1 MIAAVV
7 LRDVLGPAL
16 VLVAAWVMPSVVKP
30 TVPFGVRVPETRVHD
45 PLIVEQRRIYRWWVG
60 AAGTTLVLTGLVLS
74 VLVQK
79 VLVPVLVLV
88 ALLGVVAPG
97 YVRARA
103 VIRSAKDREDWY
115 QGLRQTVSADT
126 SRAVGP
132 RFPWLWA
139 LPAFAVLVATAV
151 IGVVRYP
158 DLPATLAL
166 HFDAAGVPDRTAAKS
181 VGSAFTLVFVQAGIT
196 VLFLGIAS
204 ATPRFRPDL
213 NPSRPR
219 SSAEQHRRFANS
231 MTRVLLLFGA
241 CVNVSMLVASLQVW
255 SGPAS
260 VALVPILAPVVVG
273 AAGLLVFAVRAG
285 QGGNRLATPG
295 TQDEPRRDAVERDD
309 DRFWKG
315 GLVYVN
321 RADRAVFVPKRFGI
335 GWTLNFGNPVA
346 LGAFAFLLAVVIV
359 VPFAVR

>member
-1 MIAAVV
+1 MIVAVV
-7 LRDVLGPAL
+7 LRDVLAPAL
-16 VLVAAWVMPSVVKP
+16 LLAAAWVMPSVVKP
-30 TVPFGVRVPETRVHD
+30 TVPFGVRVPEARVHD

-60 AAGTTLVLTGLVLS
+60 AAGAAVVLAGLVVS
-74 VLVQK
+74 VLVQQ
-79 VLVPVLVLV
+79 VLVPALVVV

-103 VIRSAKDREDWY
+103 VIRSAKQREDWY
-115 QGLRQTVSADT
+115 RGLRQTVSADT

-132 RFPWLWA
+132 PFPWLWA
-139 LPAFAVLVATAV
+139 LPALTVLVATV
-151 IGVVRYP
+151 VLGVVRYP

-166 HFDAAGVPDRTAAKS
+166 HYDAAGVPDRTAAKS

-196 VLFLGIAS
+196 ALFLGIA
-204 ATPRFRPDL
+204 AVTPRFRPDL
-213 NPSRPR
+213 NPARPR
-219 SSAEQHRRFANS
+219 SSAEQHRRFASS
-231 MTRVLLLFGA
+231 MTRVLLMFAA

-255 SGPAS
+255 SGAS
-260 VALVPILAPVVVG
+260 AVSLVAIVGPVVLG

-295 TQDEPRRDAVERDD
+295 TEDEPRRDAVERDD

-315 GLVYVN
+315 GLLYVN

-346 LGAFAFLLAVVIV
+346 LGAFALLLAVVIA
-359 VPFAVR
+359 VPFVVR